1 MKYGKS
7 LLALLGIGVL
17 AYWRYKKLTPKEKN
31 KVMDVLDKAKD
42 KLSHISNEW
51 MSKVEDLKEESSDMA
66 KAMIDEAQEI
76 QEKTSYEMPPQKG
89 NMGKLPGTSQEK
101 PIP

>member
-31 KVMDVLDKAKD
+31 KIMDVLSQTKH
-42 KLSHISNEW
+42 KLNHLGTEL
-51 MSKVEDLKEESSDMA
+51 MSKAEDIKEESSEMA
-66 KAMIDEAQEI
+66 KAMIEEAQGI
-76 QEKTSYEMPPQKG
+76 QQKTAYEAPPQKG
-89 NMGKLPGTSQEK
+89 NMGNIPGNGKDK
-101 PIP
+101 PVL